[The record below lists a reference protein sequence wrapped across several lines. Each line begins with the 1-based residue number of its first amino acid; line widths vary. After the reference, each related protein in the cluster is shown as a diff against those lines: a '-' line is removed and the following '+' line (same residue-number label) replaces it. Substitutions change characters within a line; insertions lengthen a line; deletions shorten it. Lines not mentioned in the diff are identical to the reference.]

1 MKLGDLASNARWE
14 KEKSTTCSAPRAPR
28 ACWSLTRSNRYKFPC
43 EYVLLNV
50 EVQQV
55 NPINMA
61 QHCIGSNAKKR
72 YQHARGARGAGARC
86 LFQCAFEARSLRFMC
101 VLKPFTS
108 AVLMTLRIAEGRCG
122 TRETNEQLD
131 LASNAL
137 KGNVLS

>member
-1 MKLGDLASNARWE
+1 
-14 KEKSTTCSAPRAPR
+14 
-28 ACWSLTRSNRYKFPC
+28 
-43 EYVLLNV
+43 
-50 EVQQV
+50 
-55 NPINMA
+55 
-61 QHCIGSNAKKR
+61 
-72 YQHARGARGAGARC
+72 
-86 LFQCAFEARSLRFMC
+86 MC